1 MVSPAVDGS
10 AASARPELFDLFPPD
25 AAAWI
30 SQTPLRSEYARL
42 MKGFH
47 RPIPWEAS
55 LATTLPA
62 DLRAEL
68 ARIWAERIPTEYRS
82 ITGFAGRR
90 SRCSTVALPLM
101 SEFGR
106 LAVGGASFAAVS
118 APDGSGGVPDRSI
131 DGVQYVPG
139 VGD

>member
-1 MVSPAVDGS
+1 MRRLNVARGAVRALGDPLAARTASS
-10 AASARPELFDLFPPD
+10 AEVRFSRVWP
-25 AAAWI
+25 
-30 SQTPLRSEYARL
+30 
-42 MKGFH
+42 
-47 RPIPWEAS
+47 
-55 LATTLPA
+55 
-62 DLRAEL
+62 
-68 ARIWAERIPTEYRS
+68 RS

-139 VGD
+139 VGY